1 MSTGTPLGFV
11 LHKMRSVLD
20 RTTWINGDATVS
32 VCALVEQDGGQ
43 ILSVVGGKIAG
54 PLGQSLFLNKYPHM
68 VNLDLS
74 YYILHSA
81 S

>member
-1 MSTGTPLGFV
+1 
-11 LHKMRSVLD
+11 MRSVLD

-54 PLGQSLFLNKYPHM
+54 PLGQSLFLNKYPHH
-68 VNLDLS
+68 NEWLTLIWAITS
-74 YYILHSA
+74 CILPVDGYLWSC
-81 S
+81 